1 MAEFLDTYLFSD
13 EEMLCRVN
21 RKKDEAYE
29 DFVEK
34 FKAKK
39 TTDDCY
45 TPPRVYNEVLA
56 FVRETWPETTRA
68 EIVRP
73 FYPGRDY
80 TKEAYPEGSVVVDNP
95 PFSILAKIIRFY
107 CAHNIRF
114 FLFAPSLTLFTAP
127 DCDLTYLVTDS
138 HVIYENG
145 AVVATGFITNL
156 PSSLRVWLCPQLNDR
171 IKAVQKAPAKEK
183 KVHTYSANVISAAV
197 LTKIVARGIELRVP
211 KAESAHIREM
221 NGKSIFGGGYLI
233 SSRLAAERLAAERA
247 KGFEYKPGAGELAI
261 IAELDRNGQGDEKV
275 DISGD

>member
-1 MAEFLDTYLFSD
+1 MAEFLDTYLFGD
-13 EEMLCRVN
+13 EVTLCRVN
-21 RKKDEAYE
+21 RKKDESYE

-45 TPPRVYNEVLA
+45 TPPRVYDEVLA
-56 FVRETWPETTRA
+56 FVRETWPETARA

-80 TKEAYPEGSVVVDNP
+80 TKEAYLEGSVVVDNP

-107 CAHNIRF
+107 CAHDIRF

-127 DCDLTYLVTDS
+127 DCNLTYLVTDS
-138 HVIYENG
+138 QVVYENG

-156 PSSLRVWLCPQLNDR
+156 PSSLRVWLCPRLNDR
-171 IKAVQKAPAKEK
+171 IKAVQEAPAKEK
-183 KVHTYSANVISAAV
+183 KVHTYHANVISAAI

-247 KGFEYKPGAGELAI
+247 KGFEYKLGAGELAI